1 MTEPQQANDP
11 GPVPTT
17 GHARVDGVLT
27 DLADLAERP
36 LSEHHDALAR
46 AHEDLHRVLS
56 DPDDE
61 SEDASNHS
69 VTGGA

>member
-1 MTEPQQANDP
+1 MTEPQQAKDP

-17 GHARVDGVLT
+17 GHARVDGVLA

-36 LSEHHDALAR
+36 LTEHHDALAR

-61 SEDASNHS
+61 STGAGNHS
-69 VTGGA
+69 AAGGA